1 MKNTVQI
8 EESEARKMYLT
19 TTSPEFKQ
27 MLETTF
33 GKNFLLMKVT
43 DRIKTYEDACLEL
56 GEQPMDEKNLKEL
69 GLTNDEITYRKIK
82 TITKALNEGWE
93 ADWTDSSQ
101 YKYYPWFSISSRDF
115 VFFSMCYYC
124 SNAFAGI
131 SSHFCF
137 KSSEL
142 AKYAG
147 EQFLSLYSD
156 FIK

>member
-1 MKNTVQI
+1 MKKTVQI

-69 GLTNDEITYRKIK
+69 GLTNDEITYRKINLVSY
-82 TITKALNEGWE
+82 TT
-93 ADWTDSSQ
+93 
-101 YKYYPWFSISSRDF
+101 YYWCFTSKHFSCNSF
-115 VFFSMCYYC
+115 
-124 SNAFAGI
+124 
-131 SSHFCF
+131 
-137 KSSEL
+137 
-142 AKYAG
+142 
-147 EQFLSLYSD
+147 
-156 FIK
+156 FIKRP